1 MDARKL
7 LEQWNLQP
15 SKGLGQNFLVERA
28 ALEKIVAA
36 AELTPDD
43 VVLEIGAGL
52 GTLTG
57 RLAQCAG
64 HVVAVELDQRL
75 IPVLEHVL
83 SGLDNVTLVQGDILA
98 LDPATILQAQIANRK
113 SQIGKSANRKSA
125 NRQIRKSQIGKS
137 ANQQISNLQLPVASP
152 QSPASYLLHPASCI
166 HYKVVANLPYYI
178 TSAVLRHLLEASLKP
193 QRMVL
198 TVQREVAERIVARP
212 GQMSL
217 LAVSVQFYGQPK
229 LMFRIRPGSFYPSP
243 EVESAVVRIDLHAA
257 PPVPVE
263 DTAAFF
269 RVVRAG
275 FAQRRK
281 QLRNTLA
288 AGLRR
293 SPEEVAAR
301 LREAGVDPRQR
312 AEALSLEEWARVAQV
327 LANITVETP
336 STCSLHP
343 GSGQKNDGAHLQR

>member
-7 LEQWNLQP
+7 LEQWDLRP
-15 SKGLGQNFLVERA
+15 SKGLGQNFLVDRT

-43 VVLEIGAGL
+43 VVLEVGAGL
-52 GTLTG
+52 GTLTE

-64 HVVAVELDQRL
+64 HVTAIELDRRL
-75 IPVLEHVL
+75 LPVLEHVL
-83 SGLDNVTLVQGDILA
+83 AGLSNVTLVQGDILS
-98 LDPATILQAQIANRK
+98 LDPAELLQLQIANCKLQISK
-113 SQIGKSANRKSA
+113 SANQQIGKSANR
-125 NRQIRKSQIGKS
+125 QIG
-137 ANQQISNLQLPVASP
+137 NLQSLTPN
-152 QSPASYLLHPASCI
+152 L

-178 TSAVLRHLLEASLKP
+178 TSAVLRHLLEARLKP
-193 QRMVL
+193 QCMVL

-229 LMFRIRPGSFYPSP
+229 MLFRIKPGSFYPAP
-243 EVESAVVRIDLHAA
+243 EVESAVVRIDLHAT
-257 PPVPVE
+257 PPVPIE
-263 DTAAFF
+263 DAAVFF

-288 AGLRR
+288 AGLGR
-293 SPEEVAAR
+293 SPVEVAAR
-301 LREAGVDPRQR
+301 LREASVDPRQR
-312 AEALSLEEWARVAQV
+312 AEALGLEEWARAARA
-327 LANITVETP
+327 LGG
-336 STCSLHP
+336 L
-343 GSGQKNDGAHLQR
+343 GR

>member
-64 HVVAVELDQRL
+64 HVVAVELDRRL

-152 QSPASYLLHPASCI
+152 QSPASCI